1 MKKKLVLCFQVIYL
15 NADRLEGLY
24 KKKKYKEKISSELQ
38 GYKKK
43 KEIICLQYFYNI
55 FITNLKWQI
64 VTGCYC

>member
-24 KKKKYKEKISSELQ
+24 KKKKKYREKISSELQ

-43 KEIICLQYFYNI
+43 RNNMSTILLQYFYN
-55 FITNLKWQI
+55 KS
-64 VTGCYC
+64 